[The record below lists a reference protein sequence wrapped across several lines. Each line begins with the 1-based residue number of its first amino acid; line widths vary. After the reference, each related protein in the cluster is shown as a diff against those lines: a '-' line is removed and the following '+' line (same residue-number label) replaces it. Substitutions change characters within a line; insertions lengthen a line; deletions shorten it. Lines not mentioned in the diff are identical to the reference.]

1 MKTVHE
7 IMYFLI
13 NFVDNMTIDE
23 LMHKSRKGE
32 AVNAF
37 SAQASIDLLKKMSK
51 PHYWKFEVFELEFFH

>member
-1 MKTVHE
+1 
-7 IMYFLI
+7 MYFLI

-51 PHYWKFEVFELEFFH
+51 PHY